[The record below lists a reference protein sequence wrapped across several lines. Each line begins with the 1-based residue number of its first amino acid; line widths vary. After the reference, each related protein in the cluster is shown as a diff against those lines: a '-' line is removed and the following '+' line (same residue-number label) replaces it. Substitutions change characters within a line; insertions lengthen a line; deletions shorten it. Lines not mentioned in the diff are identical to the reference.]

1 MASRPLVLPEPF
13 SGESNWDAWIGHFED
28 VAAVNGWEEQDKLL
42 WLRVRLTGRAR
53 TAFQRL

>member
-13 SGESNWDAWIGHFED
+13 SGESSWDAWIGHFED
-28 VAAVNGWEEQDKLL
+28 MAAVNGWEEQEKLL
-42 WLRVRLTGRAR
+42 WQRVRLTGRAR